1 MRPTALPPLTR
12 LHLLRTPAPNVH
24 ARSRPLHVI
33 ASHVLANAPTPH
45 VFACHCEPVQK
56 WEPGRT
62 CAARRRRCSGVT
74 ETWLFS
80 GNAGAKDT
88 QLVSPRCGN
97 PHPRRE
103 TWQAGNCSGKS
114 VPPTNSPKV
123 LLFPPPTARS
133 TDCRVAP
140 LLAMTCR
147 AGFSQC
153 KYALARQFPRFHG
166 PCIRSPLLVHPTP
179 NPGSGGKI
187 RLTPFPRHFIIGKN
201 DLPLWRKEF

>member
-1 MRPTALPPLTR
+1 MSLRPTALPPLTR

-80 GNAGAKDT
+80 GKAGAKDT

-114 VPPTNSPKV
+114 VPPTNSPKRQATCQV
-123 LLFPPPTARS
+123 FPRGSGLPRREAA
-133 TDCRVAP
+133 AP
-140 LLAMTCR
+140 LLAMTCKR
-147 AGFSQC
+147 QMGFCGC
-153 KYALARQFPRFHG
+153 K
-166 PCIRSPLLVHPTP
+166 
-179 NPGSGGKI
+179 GSS
-187 RLTPFPRHFIIGKN
+187 
-201 DLPLWRKEF
+201 